1 MKLSR
6 EINPSGNEATKVTIT
21 EDTTIEQLK
30 LHYPMLDVLEDSDG
44 LYIRSRYC
52 RFLPGSFFSYL
63 HREFLP
69 SIAQQLCSTSATF
82 RLFSPRTTN

>member
-30 LHYPMLDVLEDSDG
+30 LYYPMLDVLEDSDG
-44 LYIRSRYC
+44 LYIRTRYC
-52 RFLPGSFFSYL
+52 RFLPGSSFFAS
-63 HREFLP
+63 P
-69 SIAQQLCSTSATF
+69 SGVPTFYCSAT
-82 RLFSPRTTN
+82 L